1 MKRTLEQ
8 TAEAASNSAPHAKP
22 AATFSDSFHRVL
34 VTAGEKEYGE
44 SLNFCVRHTVTKGSH
59 LLVDSKLW
67 HWHPPAGS
75 TSRIRLVVNEDGS
88 FDFQVLLRSMRVI
101 LSHDVTR

>member
-8 TAEAASNSAPHAKP
+8 TAEAASDSATHAKR

-44 SLNFCVRHTVTKGSH
+44 SLNFRVGHTVTKGSN
-59 LLVDSKLW
+59 LLVESKLW

-75 TSRIRLVVNEDGS
+75 TDYHQMEIDDDLLKDG
-88 FDFQVLLRSMRVI
+88 FVKQLLKGKYY
-101 LSHDVTR
+101 